1 MLPSNV
7 ERATRLAALWIQQHV
22 SDWVVVKDEILTEL
36 DNETRKL
43 FSRRDERTKEI
54 VALNQMELEIVAL
67 WKELTGVELQLLSF
81 KMRRNLRWWRPEV
94 DFEDE

>member
-1 MLPSNV
+1 M
-7 ERATRLAALWIQQHV
+7 